1 MNEAPL
7 RVHTGRSKKIRKDE
21 KVTNVSLHHEY
32 IILLFYIDV
41 GVFFVKMHSFAF

>member
-7 RVHTGRSKKIRKDE
+7 RVHTGRSKKSGKMRKLQM
-21 KVTNVSLHHEY
+21 SLHHEY
-32 IILLFYIDV
+32 IVLLFYIDV